1 MIKIDKK
8 SLKIEATCSYFKIK
22 HKSRT
27 KYSPSKSFF
36 KFSSRG
42 KINFINSIT

>member
-8 SLKIEATCSYFKIK
+8 SLKTESTCSYFKIK

-27 KYSPSKSFF
+27 KYSPSKSF
-36 KFSSRG
+36 S
-42 KINFINSIT
+42 NFLQEEK